1 MYLEGTELF
10 FHSILF
16 QLTMTR
22 IYHQDDMNAWFD
34 KRMLLDMVSHRQLS
48 P

>member
-22 IYHQDDMNAWFD
+22 ISHQDDMNTSFD
-34 KRMLLDMVSHRQLS
+34 KRMLLDMVSHR
-48 P
+48 

>member
-1 MYLEGTELF
+1 MYLEARELI

-22 IYHQDDMNAWFD
+22 ISHQDDVNTWAD
-34 KRMLLDMVSHRQLS
+34 KRMLLDTVNHR
-48 P
+48 